1 MGTVYCSSCYA
12 AWKSL
17 LKTKSTERHPLPT
30 LNDWTGQVRDGTRAR
45 QSVQC
50 RRDTAGPH
58 RRGTVVAELSLGAFG
73 RRHRPDSDRGWSD
86 RPDGAP
92 ACPSLPDTPPRLA
105 CRPGSYSA
113 GTSSH
118 GRMVTGPCQ

>member
-1 MGTVYCSSCYA
+1 MYCSSCYA

-17 LKTKSTERHPLPT
+17 LNAELAERHPLPT
-30 LNDWTGQVRDGTRAR
+30 LNDWTGPVRDGTRAR
-45 QSVQC
+45 QSVQLPP
-50 RRDTAGPH
+50 GH
-58 RRGTVVAELSLGAFG
+58 RRPTPPGN
-73 RRHRPDSDRGWSD
+73 RCPDSDRGWSD